1 MSGNTLTHVVQNASG
16 MQNAHKLSD
25 AGRLDLAK
33 TFVAFLF
40 KAIEQ
45 DKYPDDSVEGCF
57 GVKMGDDVGDVVFGA
72 WSTLV
77 KYTDTATHE
86 NVTAALVEGSL
97 PNLFE
102 TLVRTNNNSYYTHN
116 LVSRDLFG
124 SIPWDKEM
132 LAIISGE

>member
-1 MSGNTLTHVVQNASG
+1 

-77 KYTDTATHE
+77 KYTDAATYARAQVMVPQPPCNLSSDGGDGGQQFH
-86 NVTAALVEGSL
+86 VAAHSARPPPWFG
-97 PNLFE
+97 PRRGKFAF
-102 TLVRTNNNSYYTHN
+102 
-116 LVSRDLFG
+116 SRPPKRVFH
-124 SIPWDKEM
+124 
-132 LAIISGE
+132 

>member
-1 MSGNTLTHVVQNASG
+1 
-16 MQNAHKLSD
+16 MQIAHKLSD

-33 TFVAFLF
+33 MFVDFLF

-45 DKYPDDSVEGCF
+45 DKYPDVSVEGCF
-57 GVKMGDDVGDVVFGA
+57 GVKMGDDVGGVVFGA

-77 KYTDTATHE
+77 KYTCAATHE

-102 TLVRTNNNSYYTHN
+102 TLVRINNNSYYTHN

-124 SIPWDKEM
+124 SISWDKEM

>member
-1 MSGNTLTHVVQNASG
+1 
-16 MQNAHKLSD
+16 
-25 AGRLDLAK
+25 
-33 TFVAFLF
+33 
-40 KAIEQ
+40 
-45 DKYPDDSVEGCF
+45 
-57 GVKMGDDVGDVVFGA
+57 MGDDVGDVVFGA

-77 KYTDTATHE
+77 KYTDAATYE

-116 LVSRDLFG
+116 LVSRGLFG